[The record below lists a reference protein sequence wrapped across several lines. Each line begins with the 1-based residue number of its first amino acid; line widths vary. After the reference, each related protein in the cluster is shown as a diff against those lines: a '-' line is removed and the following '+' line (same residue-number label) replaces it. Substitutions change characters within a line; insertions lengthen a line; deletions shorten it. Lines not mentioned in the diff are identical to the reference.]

1 MWEDILKAF
10 KRPAWMNRVVSKEQM
25 GDGEWRLASV
35 ILDNLVQSGWK
46 MTPTQRELSRKLKQS
61 GLFEMKSVTK
71 SGADKTLPG
80 KPGLFMYRLK
90 DL

>member
-46 MTPTQRELSRKLKQS
+46 MTPTQRELSRKLNQS

>member
-1 MWEDILKAF
+1 MWKDILKAF
-10 KRPAWMNRVVSKEQM
+10 KRPAWMNRVEEQM
-25 GDGEWRLASV
+25 GDGEWRLASI

>member
-1 MWEDILKAF
+1 MWKDILKAF

-61 GLFEMKSVTK
+61 GLFEMK
-71 SGADKTLPG
+71 
-80 KPGLFMYRLK
+80 
-90 DL
+90 